1 MKLIKTYLRSTMAQE
16 RLSDLAVISIEQDVR
31 RKLDM
36 EDVITAF
43 ANAKARTIRI

>member
-1 MKLIKTYLRSTMAQE
+1 MCQE
-16 RLSDLAVISIEQDVR
+16 RLSDLAVISIEQFVR

-43 ANAKARTIRI
+43 ANAKARKIKL